1 MDRLQL
7 PRVDTHEAKELLQ
20 EIGSLFYDFGWSLGT
35 SSNYSLVLSHKPL
48 RLLITAS
55 GKDKGNLIEDDFVEI
70 DGEGKKIGG
79 GSGKPSA
86 ETMIHVVL
94 AENPDV
100 GSVLHTHS
108 LWGTVLSDR
117 YFEEGGFYIDG
128 YEMLKG
134 LEGNKTHEHKE
145 WVKIFDN
152 TQDIPDLAKRVKDYL
167 TNDPQGKNC
176 HGFLIRKHGLY
187 TWGKDIDEA
196 RRHIEIYEFLFE
208 VLGHSGKTGK

>member
-117 YFEEGGFYIDG
+117 YFAEGGFYIDG